1 MNHDFRITVGFFF
14 HPKTLRLQS
23 ELGDSGILALIRLW
37 EHAAAHRWDGV
48 LMEYT
53 PRMIGGVVGWA
64 GDPRGLVDALVHIG
78 FLDKVDG
85 GYLVHDWLDHN
96 DYCSKVLDRIESAR
110 IAGKAS
116 GTARAQRPVKRPVA
130 PSVAIPFEPP
140 TRPDPKTNRKPRGI
154 KGEKNAE
161 LCDAKRPK
169 AGEA

>member
-1 MNHDFRITVGFFF
+1 KVAV
-14 HPKTLRLQS
+14 
-23 ELGDSGILALIRLW
+23 LALIDLW
-37 EHAAAHRWDGV
+37 EHCATQQWNGMLMNYTPKMIARVTDWDG
-48 LMEYT
+48 
-53 PRMIGGVVGWA
+53 
-64 GDPRGLVDALVHIG
+64 DPQEFVDTLCEVG
-78 FLDKVDG
+78 FLDAVED

-116 GTARAQRPVKRPVA
+116 GTARAQRPVKR
-130 PSVAIPFEPP
+130 SVAIPFEPP